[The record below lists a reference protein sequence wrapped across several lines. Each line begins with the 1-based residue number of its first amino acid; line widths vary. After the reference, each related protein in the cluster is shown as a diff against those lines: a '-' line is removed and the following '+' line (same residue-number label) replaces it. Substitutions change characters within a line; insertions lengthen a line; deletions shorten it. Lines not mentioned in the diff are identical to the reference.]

1 LRDDGDRAIRTGR
14 RLTVTTETVMPASDE
29 RGALVRLS
37 DLLGEGDARSLVLVR
52 GGVETELPRSA
63 REVLVRVAEVLA
75 SGRGLAVVPVDR
87 ELTTREAADLLG
99 VSRPTLIKLL
109 DAGEIGYSRPNS
121 SRRIPLE
128 QVLAYRERRSRK
140 RRELL
145 SEMTAD
151 AVEMGLYGS
160 PAPGTGDAV

>member
-1 LRDDGDRAIRTGR
+1 MTA
-14 RLTVTTETVMPASDE
+14 EAVMPASEE
-29 RGALVRLS
+29 RAVLARLA
-37 DLLGEGDARSLVLVR
+37 DLLGEGDGRSLALTR
-52 GGVETELPRSA
+52 GGLEAELPDSV
-63 REVLVRVAEVLA
+63 REVLTRVAEVLA
-75 SGRGLAVVPVDR
+75 SGRGVAVVPVDQ

-109 DAGEIGYSRPNS
+109 DAGEIGYSRPSS

-128 QVLAYRERRSRK
+128 QVLAYKRRRSRK

-151 AVEMGLYGS
+151 AVKMGMYGL
-160 PAPGTGDAV
+160 PAPTDTSDT